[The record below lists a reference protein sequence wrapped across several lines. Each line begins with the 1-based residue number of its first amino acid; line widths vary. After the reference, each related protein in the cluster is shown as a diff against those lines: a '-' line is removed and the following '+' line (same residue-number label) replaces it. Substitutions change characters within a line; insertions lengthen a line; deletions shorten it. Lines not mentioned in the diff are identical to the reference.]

1 MSEAELTHAL
11 GDNVDQ
17 ELLVRNNLGCFLEE
31 LSRHMAQGSDGAG
44 CFRPELKNGW
54 RAGGESGG
62 HELRRDH
69 ENGALT
75 LRALE
80 MVVNRF
86 CSGQFDCRPRGTQDR
101 QSGMSAREAPNEY
114 LRRN

>member
-1 MSEAELTHAL
+1 MSPAELTHAL

-44 CFRPELKNGW
+44 CFRRELKNGW

-62 HELRRDH
+62 REMRRDH
-69 ENGALT
+69 ENGAWT
-75 LRALE
+75 WEAVE

-86 CSGQFDCRPRGTQDR
+86 CPSRRMPVAIGFCRR
-101 QSGMSAREAPNEY
+101 
-114 LRRN
+114 

>member
-1 MSEAELTHAL
+1 MSQAELTHAL

-44 CFRPELKNGW
+44 CFRRELKNGG

-62 HELRRDH
+62 REWRRDH

-75 LRALE
+75 LRAVE

-86 CSGQFDCRPRGTQDR
+86 CSDNPSVDLVAHKIDNRAWVL
-101 QSGMSAREAPNEY
+101 AREASA
-114 LRRN
+114 

>member
-1 MSEAELTHAL
+1 MSQAELTHAL

-31 LSRHMAQGSDGAG
+31 LCRHMAQGSDGAG
-44 CFRPELKNGW
+44 RFRRELKNGG
-54 RAGGESGG
+54 RAGGESRG

-69 ENGALT
+69 KNGALI
-75 LRALE
+75 LRAVE

-86 CSGQFDCRPRGTQDR
+86 CSDGL
-101 QSGMSAREAPNEY
+101 MSI
-114 LRRN
+114 L